1 MPIIKRPIDPRRLR
15 SALPRGFGWIDHRF
29 LTDGY
34 LAHLS
39 PQALGLYC
47 LLVCAADSSGLSYY
61 SDQRLRDLLA
71 MDGAALVRARRELL
85 DAGLIAY
92 LKPLSQVLALDPDAR
107 SAWPVE
113 GTRKSMPQQPTRTPA
128 HRSQPA
134 AHNDSPPLPAGLDLR
149 AMVEASLREG
159 GVL

>member
-1 MPIIKRPIDPRRLR
+1 MMIIKRPLDSHRLR

-34 LAHLS
+34 LARLS
-39 PQALGLYC
+39 PGALSLYC
-47 LLVCAADSSGLSYY
+47 LLVCASDCQGLSFY

-71 MDGAALVRARRELL
+71 LDSGSLVRARRELI
-85 DAGLIAY
+85 DSGLLAY
-92 LKPLSQVLALDPDAR
+92 QKPLCQVLTLERASSPLLPQRVPLPPPA
-107 SAWPVE
+107 P
-113 GTRKSMPQQPTRTPA
+113 TTPKSLEA
-128 HRSQPA
+128 HRPA
-134 AHNDSPPLPAGLDLR
+134 FPTGLNLR

>member
-34 LAHLS
+34 LARLS
-39 PQALGLYC
+39 PPALGLYC

-61 SDQRLRDLLA
+61 SEERLRDLLSI
-71 MDGAALVRARRELL
+71 DGSTLLRARRELL
-85 DAGLIAY
+85 QAGLIAY
-92 LKPLSQVLALDPDAR
+92 LNPLWQVLALDPRPHGPAQ
-107 SAWPVE
+107 A
-113 GTRKSMPQQPTRTPA
+113 TRKEVPRSPTPA
-128 HRSQPA
+128 PSPA
-134 AHNDSPPLPAGLDLR
+134 PAPRPVNPSPLPAGLTLR

-159 GVL
+159 GLL